1 MRRTKLKDIA
11 QYTQMSMT
19 AVSLVLNNKPCKL
32 SEGSKQK
39 ILRAAKELTYSPN
52 RLAVGLATRRTHT
65 IGLIINDISNV
76 FFSIFA
82 KGVDRACQEAG
93 YNVMLCNSWNTHEGD
108 LHRIDALADSGVE
121 GIIYCMSDDTTV
133 EQAEES
139 KTKLQQ
145 YGIPFVEVDSNYTE
159 NYIRFDNE
167 QGGYLATRYLIEQGH
182 RQIACIT
189 GPAQMQGI
197 NGRVSGYRR
206 AYKEAGLPFN
216 SNLLV
221 EGDFSM
227 ESGVAAVK
235 KLLGQTFT
243 AVFACNDMMAIGALK
258 ELQANRIR
266 VPQDVSLVGYDD
278 VPISEMLE
286 VPLTTIR
293 QPTVEMGV
301 SAAQILIGIL
311 KEPEKKVEPKVFLP
325 RLIVRKS
332 VCNRTVENDET
343 IQ

>member
-39 ILRAAKELTYSPN
+39 ILRAAKELNYSPN

-189 GPAQMQGI
+189 GPAQMQGV

-243 AVFACNDMMAIGALK
+243 AV
-258 ELQANRIR
+258 
-266 VPQDVSLVGYDD
+266 
-278 VPISEMLE
+278 
-286 VPLTTIR
+286 
-293 QPTVEMGV
+293 
-301 SAAQILIGIL
+301 
-311 KEPEKKVEPKVFLP
+311 LP
-325 RLIVRKS
+325 AMI
-332 VCNRTVENDET
+332 
-343 IQ
+343 

>member
-1 MRRTKLKDIA
+1 
-11 QYTQMSMT
+11 
-19 AVSLVLNNKPCKL
+19 
-32 SEGSKQK
+32 
-39 ILRAAKELTYSPN
+39 
-52 RLAVGLATRRTHT
+52 
-65 IGLIINDISNV
+65 
-76 FFSIFA
+76 
-82 KGVDRACQEAG
+82 
-93 YNVMLCNSWNTHEGD
+93 
-108 LHRIDALADSGVE
+108 
-121 GIIYCMSDDTTV
+121 
-133 EQAEES
+133 
-139 KTKLQQ
+139 
-145 YGIPFVEVDSNYTE
+145 
-159 NYIRFDNE
+159 
-167 QGGYLATRYLIEQGH
+167 
-182 RQIACIT
+182 
-189 GPAQMQGI
+189 
-197 NGRVSGYRR
+197 
-206 AYKEAGLPFN
+206 
-216 SNLLV
+216 
-221 EGDFSM
+221 M